1 MKQRS
6 ITELR
11 TKVFSLN
18 PGETIHINLS
28 DYTFSTINWIRNW
41 IRVMVRND
49 ILIPYVYE
57 FPDNDTDAEDILLGN
72 IVVESCTY
80 IRSGYSL
87 SAQGTQIRPIV
98 EFVDDI
104 NLLSKCTF
112 YNDDFLELDFETQK
126 NFYRYCI
133 LHATED
139 VCKENIKVMKDEA
152 AKLYFG
158 DLF

>member
-11 TKVFSLN
+11 TKVFRLN

-28 DYTFSTINWIRNW
+28 DYTFSTIDW
-41 IRVMVRND
+41 IRVMVQNGT
-49 ILIPYVYE
+49 LIPYVYK

-87 SAQGTQIRPIV
+87 SAQGTPIHPIRDFI
-98 EFVDDI
+98 DDM

-112 YNDDFLELDFETQK
+112 YNDDFIELDFDTQK
-126 NFYRYCI
+126 SFYSYCM

-139 VCKENIKVMKDEA
+139 VCKENIKVMKDVA

-158 DLF
+158 KLF

>member
-6 ITELR
+6 ISELR
-11 TKVFSLN
+11 TKVFLLN

-28 DYTFSTINWIRNW
+28 DYTFSTIDWV
-41 IRVMVRND
+41 RVMVQND
-49 ILIPYVYE
+49 ILIPFIYN
-57 FPDNDTDAEDILLGN
+57 FSDNDTYAEDILLGN

-112 YNDDFLELDFETQK
+112 YNDDFLKLDFETQK

-133 LHATED
+133 LHATEE
-139 VCKENIKVMKDEA
+139 VCKENIKVIKDAA

>member
-6 ITELR
+6 ILELR
-11 TKVFSLN
+11 TKVFRLN

-28 DYTFSTINWIRNW
+28 DYAFSTIDW
-41 IRVMVRND
+41 IRVMVQNGT
-49 ILIPYVYE
+49 LIPYIYK

-80 IRSGYSL
+80 VRSVYSL
-87 SAQGTQIRPIV
+87 SAQGTPIHPIRDFI
-98 EFVDDI
+98 DDM

-112 YNDDFLELDFETQK
+112 YNDDFIELDFETQK

-139 VCKENIKVMKDEA
+139 VCKENIKVMKDAA

-158 DLF
+158 ELF